1 LPGPT
6 STIRQVRHDS
16 EDRGS
21 ANIGADGGDGTS
33 SGSLRKVVLV
43 VFVGGV
49 TYIEISS
56 LRFLS
61 EKHPVDFLVLTT
73 SIISGSTF
81 LESLSSTIP
90 NAIAAAAAV
99 DDTTNS
105 DATSIA
111 SSQPP
116 SSVSSTAGS
125 ATVIKKSSAPAKSTS
140 TFGFFK

>member
-1 LPGPT
+1 
-6 STIRQVRHDS
+6 VRHDS
-16 EDRGS
+16 DAADRGGI
-21 ANIGADGGDGTS
+21 ANNNGDIGDVSS
-33 SGSLRKVVLV
+33 SGSTRKVVLV

-61 EKHPVDFLVLTT
+61 EKHPVDFLILTT

-81 LESLSSTIP
+81 LESLSSKIP
-90 NAIAAAAAV
+90 NAIAAAAAASTT

-105 DATSIA
+105 DATSIT
-111 SSQPP
+111 SSQPS
-116 SSVSSTAGS
+116 SSVSSVSGNQAVKKS
-125 ATVIKKSSAPAKSTS
+125 NATVKSSN